1 MHICFISPS
10 YPGKHNQVDFAF
22 VKQLVDAI
30 ADQGHSCY
38 VLSPFNITHYK
49 RFARRT
55 EEYNVGGGIVSVY
68 RPPYLSFSTFHI
80 GRFNPSRQSHNRAL
94 RKAFSMLPVQPDVI
108 YGHFWNSA
116 YEGAEYAKLNGIP
129 LFVATGESTIHEE
142 RMTEE
147 SRKAFR
153 DYIAGVICVS
163 SKNRDESIAKGLTTI
178 EKCIVLP
185 NAVNTDLFKK
195 RDRRYC
201 REQLG
206 FPREDFII
214 AFVGWFNER
223 KGACRVSEAINRIGG
238 VKSIFIGKGNQEPHC
253 DGILFKGA
261 VSHDEV
267 PLYLGAADCFVLP
280 TLAEGCCNAVIEA
293 MACGLPIISSNLPF
307 NWDVLDD
314 TNSIMINP
322 NSIEEIANAIHTLR
336 DNPELRVKL
345 AEGAASR
352 ATALTI
358 ENRAKA
364 IIEFME
370 SKTKHAAKKEDYC
383 SV

>member
-1 MHICFISPS
+1 M
-10 YPGKHNQVDFAF
+10 
-22 VKQLVDAI
+22 
-30 ADQGHSCY
+30 
-38 VLSPFNITHYK
+38 
-49 RFARRT
+49 
-55 EEYNVGGGIVSVY
+55 
-68 RPPYLSFSTFHI
+68 
-80 GRFNPSRQSHNRAL
+80 
-94 RKAFSMLPVQPDVI
+94 
-108 YGHFWNSA
+108 
-116 YEGAEYAKLNGIP
+116 
-129 LFVATGESTIHEE
+129 
-142 RMTEE
+142 
-147 SRKAFR
+147 
-153 DYIAGVICVS
+153 
-163 SKNRDESIAKGLTTI
+163 
-178 EKCIVLP
+178 
-185 NAVNTDLFKK
+185 
-195 RDRRYC
+195 
-201 REQLG
+201 
-206 FPREDFII
+206 
-214 AFVGWFNER
+214 
-223 KGACRVSEAINRIGG
+223 
-238 VKSIFIGKGNQEPHC
+238 
-253 DGILFKGA
+253 
-261 VSHDEV
+261 
-267 PLYLGAADCFVLP
+267 LP